1 MDHRCKGKGRAE
13 LRPVRRPPV
22 TSPPLPQSV
31 PSPARKLEAG
41 KGLARLAQA
50 EQHLDRGSVL
60 SRLGTDLQL
69 RRCEAHSVLSNTGL
83 QEPAN
88 GLTHLSR
95 VLGLGIQ
102 AWAQSTAWSSLL
114 RGWFPYAGAVL
125 GSPNAQVKAPKHIH
139 TSLLCNRAPGKP
151 SLTGAFWAQTEEH
164 SGCGAPSQRLGH

>member
-151 SLTGAFWAQTEEH
+151 SLAGAFWAQTEEH
-164 SGCGAPSQRLGH
+164 SGCGAPSPRQGH